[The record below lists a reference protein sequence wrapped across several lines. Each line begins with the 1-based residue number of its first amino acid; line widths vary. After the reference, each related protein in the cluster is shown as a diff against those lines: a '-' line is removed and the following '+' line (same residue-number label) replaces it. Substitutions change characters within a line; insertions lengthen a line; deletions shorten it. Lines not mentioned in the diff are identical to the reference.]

1 MLDATDQTAQANI
14 VEFVSPIL
22 GFADETSF
30 AIAPLEESGT
40 LWALTSTRTPELTF
54 VAAAPAPFFPDYAP
68 TIDEGSVAGLDAE
81 DEELAVLVILTVA
94 GSIRTAT
101 ANLLAPIVLA
111 PNRRRGMQLVLTDDT
126 LPLRAP
132 LESGDTR

>member
-1 MLDATDQTAQANI
+1 MLEAIDQTAQDNI

-22 GFADETSF
+22 GFDDETSF
-30 AIAPLEESGT
+30 ALAPLEESGT
-40 LWALTSTRTPELTF
+40 LWALTSTRTPDLTF
-54 VAAAPAPFFPDYAP
+54 VVASPGSFFPDYAP
-68 TIDEGSVAGLDAE
+68 AIDESLVTDLEAD
-81 DEELAVLVILTVA
+81 DDELALLVILTVS

-111 PNRRRGMQLVLTDDT
+111 PTRNRGMQLVLADDT

-132 LESGDTR
+132 LEP